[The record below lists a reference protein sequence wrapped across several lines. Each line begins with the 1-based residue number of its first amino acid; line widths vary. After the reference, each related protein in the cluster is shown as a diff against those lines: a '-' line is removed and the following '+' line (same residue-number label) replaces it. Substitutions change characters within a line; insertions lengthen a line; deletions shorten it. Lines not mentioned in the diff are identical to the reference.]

1 MPTLVVVTLT
11 SVTTPATH
19 ARGDAVRPREGA
31 LCAGIAG
38 GPGLLGTHQLLRHGH
53 PVGETA
59 APQATGHR
67 PPTSTRPWPHSPT

>member
-1 MPTLVVVTLT
+1 MPTLVVATLT

-19 ARGDAVRPREGA
+19 ARGDAVRRREGA

-59 APQATGHR
+59 APQATDLDA
-67 PPTSTRPWPHSPT
+67 TLAALTDVA